1 MPTNRKNWER
11 NTKGKKVKGE
21 RQGSSVTF
29 SILIFASC
37 AFELS
42 CFLEAGGSV
51 VLDLCFV

>member
-29 SILIFASC
+29 FNILPHV
-37 AFELS
+37 ELS